1 LLSKGVMVFVTAKV
15 FPADIMVW
23 ISSETEADLVA
34 DLVAE
39 GWMVFVTAMVFPED
53 IMVCISSEADCDADS
68 D

>member
-1 LLSKGVMVFVTAKV
+1 MVFVTAMV
-15 FPADIMVW
+15 FPEDIMVW

-34 DLVAE
+34 E
-39 GWMVFVTAMVFPED
+39 GWIVFVTAMVFPED

>member
-1 LLSKGVMVFVTAKV
+1 
-15 FPADIMVW
+15 MVW
-23 ISSETEADLVA
+23 ISSETEA